1 MRLIAFI
8 SIPLLLL
15 AASAAAQT
23 MPANTNR
30 SKEPKQTPAPA
41 TQPSNTSPTASGPS
55 KQDPVVANL
64 GIEFSDS
71 YLKIDSVG
79 MLMRLPVGVRSE
91 LGTGADIS
99 AATIASEDRTWMV
112 QIESP
117 RTSRVG
123 VNLKEAADALIEQLI
138 AASPAILDSKD
149 KQVVGF
155 RGKLIERQDNLVL
168 PGGTAVRF
176 YIESQVTDVEDA
188 IAKKVTDEAM
198 HEPETGKQYSQG
210 SVVVRGFTLFQPSP
224 ERFVIIDFRTPAK
237 AFAKTR
243 VPYEAMVST
252 AQFADVAT
260 LSTGRKTAI
269 ETTMALLRRT
279 TPEDLKQL
287 VERPERWQRL
297 YIPGK
302 TGAKADDIEVGYRRV
317 RSSVGK
323 RGQLDPTRDAK
334 SYTKVEQEEGLIFQ
348 MDARALDFDRFGLDA
363 KVKQIIDSQ
372 SVYFMSADRQ
382 SEAWSNRTAVK
393 GSKSTS
399 QLTELGARNGTDMTV
414 SVTGTADSASMRPMI
429 RGDLAS
435 SGYLSQLETRLF
447 PQLLIR
453 AKLPSEFGAYCWNS
467 SAQAITLRRDTLEQ
481 PADQPGMWKLTTK
494 QTEDADPEVAYYNAK
509 GELMRIELR
518 RRGSNPNEV
527 VDPMIWEPIT
537 LEQLAQLWRSKG
549 LPMD

>member
-1 MRLIAFI
+1 MSYNLTP
-8 SIPLLLL
+8 PLLAL
-15 AASAAAQT
+15 ALTTSAWGQV

-30 SKEPKQTPAPA
+30 PKETKPASAKAPESNPA
-41 TQPSNTSPTASGPS
+41 ANSESAKP
-55 KQDPVVANL
+55 DPVVANL
-64 GIEFSDS
+64 GVEFSDT

-79 MLMRLPVGVRSE
+79 LLMRLPVGVRSE

-138 AASPAILDSKD
+138 AASPAIVDSKD

-155 RGKLIERQDNLVL
+155 RGKLIERQDNLIL
-168 PGGTAVRF
+168 PGGNAVRF

-198 HEPETGKQYSQG
+198 HEPETGKQYSEG
-210 SVVVRGFTLFQPSP
+210 SVIVRGFTLFQPSP
-224 ERFVIIDFRTPAK
+224 ERFVIIDFRTPGK

-243 VPYEAMVST
+243 IPYEAMVST

-279 TPEDLKQL
+279 TPEDIKQL

-317 RSSVGK
+317 RSSIGK

-334 SYTKVEQEEGLIFQ
+334 SYTKIEQEEGLIFQ

-372 SVYFMSADRQ
+372 SVYFMTPDRQ

-435 SGYLSQLETRLF
+435 SGYLSQLETRIF
-447 PQLLIR
+447 PQMLIR
-453 AKLPSEFGAYCWNS
+453 AKLPADFGAYCWNS

-518 RRGSNPNEV
+518 RRGSSPNEIV
-527 VDPMIWEPIT
+527 EPMIWEPIT